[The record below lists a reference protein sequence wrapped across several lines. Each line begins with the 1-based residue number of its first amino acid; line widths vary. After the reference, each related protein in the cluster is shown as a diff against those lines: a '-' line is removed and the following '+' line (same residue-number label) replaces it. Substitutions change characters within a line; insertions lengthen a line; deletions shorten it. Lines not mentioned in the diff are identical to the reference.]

1 MTIAAVRRFIDESSV
16 VWRRSRDVLVTVPD
30 SRRRAYPATY
40 RSRARRAPYS
50 GFDGAQRL
58 PRCVNVPRTWHD
70 YGLFLHRREEHAMSH
85 NNLTS
90 VLEAH
95 GGAVNLL
102 RNSKAGIYVYPVVA
116 PEFSNWRDE
125 QRAWRDTAVLFDQ
138 THHMDELIVEGPD
151 AARFLEHVG
160 INSFANFDQNRAK
173 HFVPVTP
180 AGHVIGDM
188 IIFREREDKFVLV
201 GRAPT
206 ANWVRFQAA
215 VGKYNVR
222 LVHDPRSDSRPDGK
236 AIYRTHYRFQIQGP
250 DANKIFDKINGG
262 PVPDVKFFHVD
273 WINIGSRRVQA
284 LRHGMAGAPGL
295 EVWGPYADK
304 HYIQST
310 IMQAAR
316 DVGVDLRLVGSR
328 AYSTNTL
335 ESGWIPS
342 PLPGIYSGDGMLT
355 DYRDWLG
362 ADSYEAL
369 GSLGGSLVS
378 DDIEDYYVN
387 PFELGYGFYI
397 GWKTDFIG
405 KDALQKMKEQKT
417 RKKVTF
423 EWNRDDVLKV
433 VASSFEEG
441 TPYKWIDFPQPN
453 YASTNADMI
462 MSGDKMVGMSMFN
475 GYSFN
480 ERCMLSL
487 GVVAS
492 DVNEGDILTLIW
504 GEPEASGKTST
515 EPHRQAEIRVRVAPT
530 PYSREARENYADS
543 WRTKHA

>member
-1 MTIAAVRRFIDESSV
+1 
-16 VWRRSRDVLVTVPD
+16 
-30 SRRRAYPATY
+30 
-40 RSRARRAPYS
+40 
-50 GFDGAQRL
+50 
-58 PRCVNVPRTWHD
+58 
-70 YGLFLHRREEHAMSH
+70 MSQ

-90 VLEAH
+90 VMAAA
-95 GGAVNLL
+95 GGPVELL

-116 PEFSNWRDE
+116 PEFSNWRSE
-125 QRAWRDTAVLFDQ
+125 QMAWRNSAVLFDQ

-151 AARFLEHVG
+151 AAKFLEYVG
-160 INSFANFDQNRAK
+160 INSFANFDLNRAK

-188 IIFREREDKFVLV
+188 IIFRERDDKFVLV

-215 VGKYNVR
+215 VGKFNVR

-250 DANKIFDKINGG
+250 EANKIFEKINGG
-262 PVPDVKFFHVD
+262 PIPKVKFFHVD
-273 WINIGSRRVQA
+273 WINIGSRKVQA

-304 HYIQST
+304 SYIQST
-310 IMQAAR
+310 IMEAAR

-342 PLPGIYSGDGMLT
+342 PLPGIYTGDGMLKE
-355 DYRDWLG
+355 YRDWLG

-369 GSLGGSLVS
+369 GSIGGSLDS
-378 DDIEDYYVN
+378 NDIEDYYVN

-405 KDALQKMKEQKT
+405 KDALTKMKDGPNRQ
-417 RKKVTF
+417 KVTI
-423 EWNRDDVLKV
+423 EWNRDDLLKV
-433 VASSFEEG
+433 VASAFEEG
-441 TPYKWIDFPQPN
+441 VAYKWIDFPQPN
-453 YASTNADMI
+453 YASSNADLLLRD
-462 MSGDKMVGMSMFN
+462 GKQVGMSMFN

-487 GVVAS
+487 AVVAP
-492 DVNEGDILTLIW
+492 DVQIGDVLTLKW
-504 GEPEASGKTST
+504 GEPEATGKTSI
-515 EPHRQAEIRVRVAPT
+515 ELPHRQADIRVKVAPT
-530 PYSREARENYADS
+530 PYSSEARENYADS
-543 WRTKHA
+543 WRTQSSG